1 MSTPAEEHAPGLAS
15 PGGTAAR
22 ARGLTKA
29 YGSGETAVIALDSVD
44 VDIARGRF
52 TAVMGPSGSGKSTLM
67 HCLAGLDTVSAG
79 QVWLGDTEITG
90 LKDRELTRLRR
101 DSVGFMFQSFNLIP
115 TLNARE
121 NITLP
126 MDIAGRKPDEAW
138 LDQVIDTLGLRDR
151 LKHRPAQLS
160 GGQQQ
165 RVACA
170 RALASR
176 PELIFADEPTGNLDS
191 RAGLEVL
198 GFLREAV
205 DRLGQT
211 VVMVT
216 HDPGAAAHAD
226 LVLFLADGRIVDEM
240 HRPTAESVLERMK
253 RFDVVRGATV
263 SDGAVSPGDAVPPS
277 VRGRPNA
284 VPSVAGQADAT
295 QAGTGRPDASP
306 PGTGRPDATPPDGR
320 TPHPTEP
327 EGGRPTATQP
337 GTGRPD
343 ATPPD
348 GGTPHRTK
356 PEGGRPTATQP
367 GTGRPDATPPDG
379 GTPHRTKPEGGRP
392 TATQPD
398 AGRPDATPPKGTEP
412 GAAPGA
418 SPSDGSRRGTPPAA
432 GGKPGVPP
440 RDDGATGATPAGGGT
455 AGVGRTRPASSAAG
469 EQADESAPGEQGSGE
484 G

>member
-1 MSTPAEEHAPGLAS
+1 MSTPASAPVTGLAE
-15 PGGTAAR
+15 PTKIAAR

-29 YGSGETAVIALDSVD
+29 YGSGETTVLALDSVD

-67 HCLAGLDTVSAG
+67 HLLAGLDTVSAG

-90 LKDRELTRLRR
+90 LKERELTQLRR
-101 DSVGFMFQSFNLIP
+101 DRIGFMFQSFNLIP
-115 TLNARE
+115 TLNAVE

-126 MDIAGRKPDEAW
+126 MDIAGQRPDRKW
-138 LDQVIDTLGLRDR
+138 LEHVIDTLGLRDR

-205 DRLGQT
+205 DKLEQS

-240 HRPTAESVLERMK
+240 PRPTAESVLERLK
-253 RFDVVRGATV
+253 RFDVIHALPHDSR
-263 SDGAVSPGDAVPPS
+263 SD
-277 VRGRPNA
+277 
-284 VPSVAGQADAT
+284 
-295 QAGTGRPDASP
+295 TGPDADST
-306 PGTGRPDATPPDGR
+306 PG
-320 TPHPTEP
+320 
-327 EGGRPTATQP
+327 
-337 GTGRPD
+337 
-343 ATPPD
+343 
-348 GGTPHRTK
+348 
-356 PEGGRPTATQP
+356 
-367 GTGRPDATPPDG
+367 
-379 GTPHRTKPEGGRP
+379 
-392 TATQPD
+392 
-398 AGRPDATPPKGTEP
+398 
-412 GAAPGA
+412 
-418 SPSDGSRRGTPPAA
+418 
-432 GGKPGVPP
+432 
-440 RDDGATGATPAGGGT
+440 RD
-455 AGVGRTRPASSAAG
+455 
-469 EQADESAPGEQGSGE
+469 
-484 G
+484 

>member
-1 MSTPAEEHAPGLAS
+1 MSTPASAPATGLAE
-15 PGGTAAR
+15 PAKVAAR

-29 YGSGETAVIALDSVD
+29 YGSGETTVLALDAVD

-67 HCLAGLDTVSAG
+67 HLLAGLDTVSAG

-90 LKDRELTRLRR
+90 LKERELTQLRR
-101 DSVGFMFQSFNLIP
+101 DRIGFMFQSFNLIP
-115 TLNARE
+115 TLNAVE

-126 MDIAGRKPDEAW
+126 MDIAGQRPDRAW
-138 LDQVIDTLGLRDR
+138 LEHVIDTLGLRDR

-205 DRLGQT
+205 DKLEQT

-240 HRPTAESVLERMK
+240 PRPTAESVLERLK
-253 RFDVVRGATV
+253 RFDVIHALPQESRPEA
-263 SDGAVSPGDAVPPS
+263 DGSQGV
-277 VRGRPNA
+277 
-284 VPSVAGQADAT
+284 
-295 QAGTGRPDASP
+295 
-306 PGTGRPDATPPDGR
+306 
-320 TPHPTEP
+320 
-327 EGGRPTATQP
+327 
-337 GTGRPD
+337 
-343 ATPPD
+343 
-348 GGTPHRTK
+348 
-356 PEGGRPTATQP
+356 
-367 GTGRPDATPPDG
+367 
-379 GTPHRTKPEGGRP
+379 
-392 TATQPD
+392 
-398 AGRPDATPPKGTEP
+398 P
-412 GAAPGA
+412 GADRAP
-418 SPSDGSRRGTPPAA
+418 D
-432 GGKPGVPP
+432 
-440 RDDGATGATPAGGGT
+440 RD
-455 AGVGRTRPASSAAG
+455 
-469 EQADESAPGEQGSGE
+469 
-484 G
+484 